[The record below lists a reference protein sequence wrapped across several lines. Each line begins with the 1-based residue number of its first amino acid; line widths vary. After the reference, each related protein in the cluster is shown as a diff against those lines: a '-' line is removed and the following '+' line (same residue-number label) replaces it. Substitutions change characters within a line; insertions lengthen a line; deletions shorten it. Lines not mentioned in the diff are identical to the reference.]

1 MPLPINIPKLL
12 KGRIIEHDR
21 IEFKEGW
28 NPDGIYLSI
37 CAFAN
42 DFENIGGGYII
53 IGVKEENGIAQFP
66 VIVIPDEQIDTIQRQ
81 MIGFNNLIK
90 PVYSPKLSIEK
101 IDNKNI
107 IVLWILGGANRPYEV
122 PEQITAK
129 EKRFFYYIR
138 KYSSS
143 VKANQQEQQELI
155 GLANQVPFDDRV
167 NTNATIDDIS
177 STLIRDHLRIT
188 KSRLHEF
195 SESLSKAESLRIWN
209 YPLEALEEAIANAI
223 YHRDYQ
229 VREPFEILIY
239 TDFITIL
246 NYCGPNLSIK
256 QDAFKIGP
264 IKPRRYRNR
273 RLGDFLKKLDLTE
286 GKATGIPRIKKVMN
300 ENGSPE
306 AFFDF
311 DDDRTF
317 FEVDFFIHPEFK
329 TEKYTLSKSLEH
341 LNERALQII
350 SLIKSNPEITAA
362 EISDQL
368 VISKRSVEKYLSKF
382 KALGILDR
390 IGSDKSGRWL
400 MIS

>member
-28 NPDGIYLSI
+28 NPDAIYLSI

-188 KSRLHEF
+188 KSRLHDF

-209 YPLEALEEAIANAI
+209 YPLEALEE
-223 YHRDYQ
+223 
-229 VREPFEILIY
+229 
-239 TDFITIL
+239 
-246 NYCGPNLSIK
+246 
-256 QDAFKIGP
+256 
-264 IKPRRYRNR
+264 
-273 RLGDFLKKLDLTE
+273 
-286 GKATGIPRIKKVMN
+286 
-300 ENGSPE
+300 
-306 AFFDF
+306 
-311 DDDRTF
+311 
-317 FEVDFFIHPEFK
+317 
-329 TEKYTLSKSLEH
+329 
-341 LNERALQII
+341 
-350 SLIKSNPEITAA
+350 
-362 EISDQL
+362 
-368 VISKRSVEKYLSKF
+368 
-382 KALGILDR
+382 
-390 IGSDKSGRWL
+390 
-400 MIS
+400 